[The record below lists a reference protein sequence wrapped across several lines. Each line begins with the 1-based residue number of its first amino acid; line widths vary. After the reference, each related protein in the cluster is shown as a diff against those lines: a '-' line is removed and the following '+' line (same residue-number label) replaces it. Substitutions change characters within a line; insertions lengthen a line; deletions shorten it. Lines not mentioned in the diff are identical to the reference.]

1 MTYLEE
7 RYLGQSLEAF
17 LNEGGDLREYAKLV
31 FNGTIFPNEDV
42 TDAELDI
49 HTEEDLVAALEALA
63 EQEGL

>member
-17 LNEGGDLREYAKLV
+17 LNEGGDIREYAKLV
-31 FNGTIFPNEDV
+31 FNGTIFPYEDV

-63 EQEGL
+63 KQKGL